1 MAKNHINQQIEARVR
16 EFTEDLTGLIREAAM
31 EAVEEALSGASTTG
45 ARRSSTRRTTK
56 KAASRRKAAPAR
68 RKGGRRVRRSEDQIK
83 ALGEKVM
90 GYISDNPGQRLEE
103 IGQAMKIA
111 TAELK
116 RPIANL
122 LDEKALRTT
131 GQKRGTKYFPG
142 KGRPVRKKKAVAKTA
157 AS

>member
-1 MAKNHINQQIEARVR
+1 MQRMPHV
-16 EFTEDLTGLIREAAM
+16 
-31 EAVEEALSGASTTG
+31 
-45 ARRSSTRRTTK
+45 RRSVAEYRALLERKESEGRTAK
-56 KAASRRKAAPAR
+56 KATSRRKAAPAR
-68 RKGGRRVRRSEDQIK
+68 KKGGRRVRRSEEQIK

-90 GYISDNPGQRLEE
+90 GYVSDNPGQRLEE

-122 LDEKALRTT
+122 LDEKALKTT

-142 KGRPVRKKKAVAKTA
+142 KGRPVRKKKAAAATA
-157 AS
+157 